1 MCVCVCFT
9 FKLLL
14 FFLLPLFSA
23 LSIVG
28 HASRSHFLCL
38 HCCCCCWCFTFFFSL
53 LDLMKILR
61 HNENR
66 MRQHKLK
73 TIESLQVYVSVYVFV
88 FVPPLCFTKLI
99 SHYVTC
105 RYCYCLYLLLLF
117 QLIWSCNGRLYNR
130 LMYTHTHT

>member
-1 MCVCVCFT
+1 MCVCVLHLQIVIIFIVAAVFSAFNRRPCIALAFPLFT
-9 FKLLL
+9 LLL
-14 FFLLPLFSA
+14 LLLMFY
-23 LSIVG
+23 V
-28 HASRSHFLCL
+28 
-38 HCCCCCWCFTFFFSL
+38 FFSL